1 MLLVHVFVEVKL
13 EYLEAFL
20 SATIENAKHSLL
32 EPGIARFDV
41 LQSSDKPTHFILN
54 EVYRTKEDTVKHKET
69 PHYQAWKEGVEAMM
83 AAPRT
88 KKVYHNIF
96 PDENGWE

>member
-1 MLLVHVFVEVKL
+1 MLIVHVFVEVKPD
-13 EYLEAFL
+13 YLEAFL
-20 SATIENAKHSLL
+20 AATIENAKHSLM

-41 LQSSDKPTHFILN
+41 LQCSDKPTQIILN
-54 EVYRTKEDTVKHKET
+54 EVYRKKEDTVKHRET
-69 PHYQAWKEGVEAMM
+69 PHYQAWKERVEVMI

-88 KKVYHNIF
+88 KQIYNNII